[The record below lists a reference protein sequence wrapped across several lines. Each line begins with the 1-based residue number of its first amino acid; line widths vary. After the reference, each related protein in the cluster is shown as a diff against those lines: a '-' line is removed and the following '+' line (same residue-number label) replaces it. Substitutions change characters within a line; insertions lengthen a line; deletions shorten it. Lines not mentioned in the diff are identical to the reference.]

1 MTKKS
6 EEKTK
11 KENNTSKRI
20 LYELVNESEIEEHK
34 LMGALGKAG
43 LIEQYENE
51 KLKYNRF
58 NIEPT
63 LTQAEFDK
71 ILKDFLG

>member
-11 KENNTSKRI
+11 NNSPKKI
-20 LYELVNESEIEEHK
+20 LYELVKESEIEEHK
-34 LMGALGKAG
+34 IMGALAKAG
-43 LIEQYENE
+43 LIEQYKDE
-51 KLKYNRF
+51 KTKFNRF
-58 NIEPT
+58 DIEPT

>member
-34 LMGALGKAG
+34 IMGALGKAG

>member
-11 KENNTSKRI
+11 KENNSPKKI
-20 LYELVNESEIEEHK
+20 LYELVEESKIEEHK
-34 LMGALGKAG
+34 IMGALGKAG
-43 LIEQYENE
+43 LIEQYVDE
-51 KLKYNRF
+51 KIKFGRF
-58 NIEPT
+58 DIEPT